1 MTPAT
6 VTPLAPCPR
15 GAGRSIA
22 VVGSGIAGLSAAWL
36 LSQRHNVTVF
46 EKAAWAGG
54 HANTVDVDTPQG
66 RVAVDT
72 GFICFNRPN
81 YPNLTA
87 LFEHLGVAT
96 KATTMSFA
104 ASVRGGEIEYSS
116 ADINGLIGH
125 RGNLIRPRFWFMLR
139 DIVRFYAKA
148 RTLTDGAHLD
158 GISLGQFLDR
168 EGYSRGLVEDHVLPM
183 CAAIWSTSANEIRD
197 YPMRSYLRFFAN
209 HGLLDI
215 GEQQHWQTV
224 EGGSRTYVER
234 LKATFADRIQLGNGA
249 RAIRRTETGVTIVD
263 EAGATHHFDDVVIG
277 AHADEALALLD
288 DADGEERR
296 LLGAFRYTQNR
307 AVLHDDVALMPRRK
321 RVWASWN
328 YIGGREDAGE
338 RPLCVSYWMNHLQG
352 LDPRQP
358 LFVTLNPIREPR
370 AGTVKATFDY
380 SHPLFD
386 AAALKAQD
394 ELWSL
399 QGRRGTWF
407 CGSYFGYG
415 FHEDGLQAGLAV
427 AEQLGEVRRPWSVA
441 NESGRI
447 VLPPVAMVAAE

>member
-1 MTPAT
+1 
-6 VTPLAPCPR
+6 
-15 GAGRSIA
+15 

-36 LSQRHNVTVF
+36 LSQRHDVSVF
-46 EKAAWAGG
+46 EKDGWAGG
-54 HANTVDVDTPQG
+54 HANTVDVDTPFG
-66 RVAVDT
+66 PVAVDT

-87 LFEHLGVAT
+87 LFEHLGVPT
-96 KATTMSFA
+96 KATSMSFA
-104 ASVRGGEIEYSS
+104 ASVRGGQIEYSS

-148 RTLTDGAHLD
+148 RTMADGAHLD
-158 GISLGQFLDR
+158 GITLGAFLDR

-183 CAAIWSTSANEIRD
+183 CAAIWSTSAKDIRD
-197 YPMRSYLRFFAN
+197 YPLRAYLRFFSN

-215 GEQQHWQTV
+215 GEQQRWHTV
-224 EGGSRTYVER
+224 EGGSRTYVGK
-234 LKATFADRIQLGNGA
+234 LTASFADRIALASPA
-249 RAIRRTETGVTIVD
+249 RSIRRDGEGVTVID
-263 EAGATHHFDDVVIG
+263 GAGLAHRFDDVVIA
-277 AHADEALALLD
+277 AHADDALGLLA

-307 AVLHDDVALMPRRK
+307 AVLHDDPALMPRRR

-328 YIGGREDAGE
+328 YIGGREEAGE

-370 AGTVKATFDY
+370 PGTVKAEFDY
-380 SHPLFD
+380 AHPLFD
-386 AAALKAQD
+386 AAALKAQE

-399 QGRRGTWF
+399 QGRRNTWF

-427 AEQLGEVRRPWSVA
+427 AEQLGGVRRPWIVA

-447 VLPPVAMVAAE
+447 GLKPLAMVAAE